1 MKKFLL
7 ILICLLFMSCASVVK
22 DHTLVG
28 VDIEAK
34 VETLPVTADLAI
46 SEQKARGEAKGPS
59 SELKNIS
66 KEAFAKAL
74 SQDPPSVDKPDVLVG
89 VNTFTEKS
97 GDSLK
102 VTFTGYPAY
111 YTNFRTATEK
121 DSLRLNMVNSS
132 ASPVSK
138 SESKPTSDSEWY
150 YSLQYQF
157 GERFMGWG
165 IGAGKSWSNGL
176 FLGLQVEESGLLSPW
191 KAEDYENDYV
201 QDVNLFALGGSLN
214 VGGVYGNLPYDIKL
228 VGGLLAGYWYFDMEG
243 DIYDFMGNRIDT
255 FSDSDW
261 TIVWGPFA
269 KVRWHGL
276 EAGFRWVF
284 FSEEN
289 AENKFQFL
297 LGYTL

>member
-1 MKKFLL
+1 
-7 ILICLLFMSCASVVK
+7 MSCASVVK

-34 VETLPVTADLAI
+34 VETLPVTADLAV

-74 SQDPPSVDKPDVLVG
+74 GQDPPSVDKPDVLIG
-89 VNTFTEKS
+89 INAFTEKS

-102 VTFTGYPAY
+102 VIFTGYPAY
-111 YTNFRTATEK
+111 YINFRTATEN
-121 DSLRLNMVNSS
+121 DSPRLNMVNSGPS
-132 ASPVSK
+132 SPANRGENSPASN
-138 SESKPTSDSEWY
+138 SEWY
-150 YSLQYQF
+150 FSLQYQF
-157 GERFMGWG
+157 GEYLMGWG
-165 IGAGKSWSNGL
+165 IGAGKSWSNGF
-176 FLGLQVEESGLLSPW
+176 FLGLQVEESGILSFW
-191 KAEDYENDYV
+191 KAEDYESDYV

-228 VGGLLAGYWYFDMEG
+228 VGGLQVGYWHQHRGFDRYSSGGSFIEAG
-243 DIYDFMGNRIDT
+243 TY
-255 FSDSDW
+255 SDW

-276 EAGFRWVF
+276 EAGFRWMF